1 MKNIFV
7 LVMLLASVIIVS
19 CNKADSPSTEQ
30 AQPTSTLRIV
40 VTATD
45 LSTGYNRLTFALIDS
60 ETGPLKSTSLQAHT
74 FLVGKDVKDRP
85 KKDLGV
91 VYREWPDSRRGIY
104 TTTAHFDESGTW
116 SIEVAIEG
124 SDGKKRLASASF
136 RVKKDSVTPPVGS
149 PAPPSETKI
158 ALHNQDLQNVTS
170 SLNPHAP
177 LYKLSLK
184 QALTTNK
191 PTVVVFATPAFCS
204 TSTCGPQVDVLVAL
218 EKNLSNKVNFIHVE
232 IYDDINQ
239 LQGNLKNATVST
251 SVKEWGLPSE
261 PWTFIIDNLGII
273 SSKFEGFT
281 TYEELHDAIVILN

>member
-7 LVMLLASVIIVS
+7 LVMLLASIMIVS
-19 CNKADSPSTEQ
+19 CNKADGPSTEQ
-30 AQPTSTLRIV
+30 AQPTSTLRLV

-60 ETGPLKSTSLQAHT
+60 ETGPLKGTSLQAHT
-74 FLVGKDVKDRP
+74 FLVGKDATDRP
-85 KKDLGV
+85 KKDLDV

-104 TTTAHFDESGTW
+104 TTTAHFGESGTW

-136 RVKKDSVTPPVGS
+136 TVKKDSATLPVGS
-149 PAPPSETKI
+149 PAPSSETKI
-158 ALHNQDLQNVTS
+158 ALHNQDLHDVTS
-170 SLNPHAP
+170 SPNPHAP
-177 LYKLSLK
+177 LYKLNLK

-191 PTVVVFATPAFCS
+191 PTVIVFATPAFCS

-218 EKNLSNKVNFIHVE
+218 EKNLRDKVNFIHVE
-232 IYDDINQ
+232 IYDNINH

-261 PWTFIIDNLGII
+261 PWTFIIDNSGII

-281 TYEELHDAIVILN
+281 TYDELHDAIVILN